1 MLSEFICYQAAYGN
15 RQFSADFGYS
25 VIYSIDGHLN
35 HESLLS
41 SILFYD
47 DEKGV
52 AMSAPTTIALIIGSL
67 RKESIN
73 RKFAE
78 YIVSQMPESIT
89 VKEINIA
96 DLPLY
101 NQDYD
106 EITIDSYE
114 RVRQQMS
121 AADAVL
127 IVTPEHNRTMPAALK
142 NVIDIASRP
151 YKESVWHDKKVAVV
165 TASPSNYGGISSG
178 LDVRKSM
185 QMLSANMMVSP
196 EVYLSQATDSLTET
210 GEVTERTQRYL
221 QKFIDDLVAFAGST
235 GA

>member
-1 MLSEFICYQAAYGN
+1 
-15 RQFSADFGYS
+15 
-25 VIYSIDGHLN
+25 
-35 HESLLS
+35 
-41 SILFYD
+41 
-47 DEKGV
+47 
-52 AMSAPTTIALIIGSL
+52 MSAPITIALIIGSL

-106 EITIDSYE
+106 ETTIDSYE

-151 YKESVWHDKKVAVV
+151 YKESVWHDKKVAVM

>member
-1 MLSEFICYQAAYGN
+1 
-15 RQFSADFGYS
+15 
-25 VIYSIDGHLN
+25 
-35 HESLLS
+35 
-41 SILFYD
+41 
-47 DEKGV
+47 
-52 AMSAPTTIALIIGSL
+52 MSASIKIALIIGSL

-78 YIVSQMPESIT
+78 YIGSQMPENVI
-89 VKEINIA
+89 VEEVNIA

-106 EITIDSYE
+106 DITIDSYE
-114 RVRQQMS
+114 RVREQLK

-127 IVTPEHNRTMPAALK
+127 IVTPEHNRTMTAALK

-151 YKESVWHDKKVAVV
+151 YKQSAWTDKKVALV
-165 TASPSNYGGISSG
+165 TASPGSYGGINSG

-185 QMLSANMMVSP
+185 QMLSAQMMVSP
-196 EVYLSQATDSLTET
+196 EVYLSQATDSLNDD
-210 GEVTERTQRYL
+210 GSVTERTQKYL
-221 QKFIDDLVAFAGST
+221 QKFVDALVAFAGST